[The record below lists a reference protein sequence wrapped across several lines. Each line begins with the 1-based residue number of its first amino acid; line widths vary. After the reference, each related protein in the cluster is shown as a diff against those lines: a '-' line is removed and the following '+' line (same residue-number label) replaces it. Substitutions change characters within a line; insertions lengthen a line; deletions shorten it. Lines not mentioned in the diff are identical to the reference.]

1 MNTAYQRPYG
11 TPLPLEDDEFILR
24 DLVRM
29 VRQQLKWVIGIT
41 AVVAAAATLYAYS
54 LPAVYSADALVQ
66 VQQRNPE
73 TTPIA
78 RSMQMMGATNGM
90 VPTEAEIE
98 IIRSRSV
105 LEPVVNAF
113 RLNISATPVT
123 MPFLGNLVRRFATP
137 GVPAAP
143 WFGMSRYAWGGEQID
158 LEVLNVPGALEGT
171 PLTLRALDN
180 GHFALFDPS
189 GVQLLSG
196 RVGDIV
202 EEGQVSIRVGKLNAR
217 PGTEFIVSRSN
228 QLAAIGG
235 LGKSLLVLEQG
246 KQTGIIQISM
256 ESIDRVAAMQ
266 IANAVV
272 QSYVRQNLERH
283 QEETARTLD
292 FLNAEVPRVRADLEK
307 AEDALAALQQRQGA
321 VRPTSEAQSYLQG
334 GLDIDRQI
342 AQLTM
347 QRTQLLQRFMPGHPD
362 VQTIDAQ
369 LAQLTALQRKFEQ
382 RFRDMPASE
391 KAGVRMERDVKIAQ
405 EIYISLQNKAQ
416 ELMINRAGMVG
427 NVHVLD
433 EALLPSSPV
442 KPKRM
447 LIIAA
452 GVILG
457 LVLAVLTVFLR
468 RAVFGR
474 MRELEEIE
482 RRLALPMFGQIPFS
496 PAQSWLEDYS
506 RLEAREPDQLPMPVE
521 LADAEHVPLEPERAE
536 EWLPAATRPVLAESR
551 PHDEAIEALCGIC
564 TQFQFA
570 IDQLPNRV
578 VAMVGATAGVG
589 KSFVAS
595 NLATLL
601 AKSNR
606 RVLLID
612 GDLRRQRLSGY
623 FNRAAGMGLSEML
636 AGRIDVQEAVVPTG
650 VANLWLVP
658 AGNFGAT
665 PAELLMNTR
674 LRQALEAY
682 ARAYDLVIV
691 DTPPVLTCND
701 ALPVAALAGAAV
713 MVLRTGVH
721 TEQQIVEAVK
731 KLKRAGGNVA
741 GGILNNVQRNDA
753 REAGGHM
760 SDILAR
766 AAGGAA

>member
-1 MNTAYQRPYG
+1 MTAPFQRPYG

-29 VRQQLKWVIGIT
+29 VRQQLGWVIGVT
-41 AVVAAAATLYAYS
+41 AAVAAVATLYAYS
-54 LPAVYSADALVQ
+54 MPAIYSADALLQ
-66 VQQRNPE
+66 VQARNPDSAPLVRNAQ
-73 TTPIA
+73 TMAGSNPL
-78 RSMQMMGATNGM
+78 
-90 VPTEAEIE
+90 PTETEIE

-113 RLNISATPVT
+113 RLNVSVAPVT
-123 MPFLGNLVRRFATP
+123 MPILGSLARHFATP
-137 GVPAAP
+137 GQPAPA
-143 WFGMSRYAWGGEQID
+143 WFDLSRYAWGGEQID
-158 LEVLNVPGALEGT
+158 VELLGVPPALEGV
-171 PLTLRALDN
+171 PLTLRALAD
-180 GHFALFDPS
+180 GRFALFDPT
-189 GVQLLSG
+189 GVQLLTG
-196 RVGDIV
+196 PVGEIV
-202 EEGQVSIRVGKLNAR
+202 DDGPLQIRIGKLVAR
-217 PGTEFIVSRSN
+217 PGTEFMVARAN
-228 QLAAIGG
+228 QLAAIAG

-246 KQTGIIQISM
+246 KQTGIVQISM
-256 ESIDRVAAMQ
+256 ESSNRVAAMQ

-342 AQLTM
+342 ATLNL

-369 LAQLTALQRKFEQ
+369 LAQLRQLQQKLET
-382 RFRDMPASE
+382 RFHDMPASE

-405 EIYISLQNKAQ
+405 EIYISLQNKTQ

-442 KPKRM
+442 KPKRA

-452 GVILG
+452 GLILG
-457 LVLAVLTVFLR
+457 FVLAVLTVFLR

-474 MRELEEIE
+474 MREMEEIE
-482 RRLALPMFGQIPFS
+482 RRLALPMFGEIPFS

-506 RLEAREPDQLPMPVE
+506 RLESSEPAELPLPVE
-521 LADAEHVPLEPERAE
+521 LAGAEHVPAAPERAD

-564 TQFQFA
+564 TQFQFTLE
-570 IDQLPNRV
+570 QMGHRV
-578 VAMVGATAGVG
+578 VAMVGATSGVG

-595 NLATLL
+595 NLGTLL

-623 FNRAAGMGLSEML
+623 FNRAAGMGLSEL
-636 AGRIDVQEAVVPTG
+636 LGGRIDASQAVMPTG
-650 VANLWLVP
+650 VPNLWLVP

-674 LRQALEAY
+674 LRQALDTY
-682 ARAYDLVIV
+682 ARTYDLVII
-691 DTPPVLTCND
+691 DTPPVLDHND
-701 ALPVAALAGAAV
+701 AMAVAALAGATV

-731 KLKRAGGNVA
+731 RLKRAGGNVI
-741 GGILNNVQRNDA
+741 GGILNTVSRS
-753 REAGGHM
+753 GGHQAADSM
-760 SDILAR
+760 GDALAR
-766 AAGGAA
+766 ASGQAA

>member
-1 MNTAYQRPYG
+1 MNTPFQRPYG

-29 VRQQLKWVIGIT
+29 VRQQLGWVIGIT
-41 AVVAAAATLYAYS
+41 AVVAAVATLYAYS
-54 LPAVYSADALVQ
+54 LPAIYAADALLQ
-66 VQQRNPE
+66 VQAKNADSNPLSR
-73 TTPIA
+73 A
-78 RSMQMMGATNGM
+78 SQMMGGTSQLG
-90 VPTEAEIE
+90 TETEIE

-113 RLNISATPVT
+113 RLNVSVSPVV
-123 MPFLGNLVRRFATP
+123 MPYLGNLARRFARS
-137 GVPAAP
+137 GEPAPA
-143 WFGMSRYAWGGEQID
+143 WFGLSRYAWGGEQID
-158 LEVLNVPGALEGT
+158 LELLGVPTALEGV
-171 PLTLRALDN
+171 PLTLRALGNDS
-180 GHFALFDPS
+180 FALYDPE
-189 GVQLLSG
+189 GVKLLT
-196 RVGDIV
+196 
-202 EEGQVSIRVGKLNAR
+202 GQVGEIVDDGPLQIRIGKLVAR
-217 PGTEFIVSRSN
+217 PGTEFTVTRSN

-235 LGKSLLVLEQG
+235 LAKSLLVLEQG
-246 KQTGIIQISM
+246 KQTGIVQISM
-256 ESIDRVAAMQ
+256 ESSDRVRAMQ

-307 AEDALAALQQRQGA
+307 AEDALASLQQRQGA
-321 VRPTSEAQSYLQG
+321 VKPTSEAQSYLAG
-334 GLDIDRQI
+334 GLELDRQI
-342 AQLTM
+342 AQLNL
-347 QRTQLLQRFMPGHPD
+347 QRTQLLQRFMPGHPQ
-362 VQTIDAQ
+362 VQTIDTQ
-369 LAQLTALQRKFEQ
+369 LGQLRALQQKLES
-382 RFRDMPASE
+382 RFHDMPASE

-405 EIYISLQNKAQ
+405 EIYISLQNKTQ

-433 EALLPSSPV
+433 EALVPSSPV
-442 KPKRM
+442 KPKRA

-452 GVILG
+452 GLILG

-474 MRELEEIE
+474 MHEMEEIE
-482 RRLALPMFGQIPFS
+482 RRLALPMFGEIPFS

-506 RLEAREPDQLPMPVE
+506 RLEATPPPELPLPVE
-521 LADAEHVPLEPERAE
+521 LAGAEHVPVTPERAE

-564 TQFQFA
+564 TQFQFTLE
-570 IDQLPNRV
+570 QMGHRV
-578 VAMVGATAGVG
+578 VAMVGATSGVG
-589 KSFVAS
+589 KSFVTS
-595 NLATLL
+595 NLGTLL

-636 AGRIDVQEAVVPTG
+636 GGRIDANQAVVPTG
-650 VANLWLVP
+650 VSNLWIVP

-674 LRQALEAY
+674 FRQALETY
-682 ARAYDLVIV
+682 ARTYDLVII
-691 DTPPVLTCND
+691 DTPPVLDHND
-701 ALPVAALAGAAV
+701 AMAVSALAGATV
-713 MVLRTGVH
+713 MVLRTGAH
-721 TEQQIVEAVK
+721 TEEQIVDAVK
-731 KLKRAGGNVA
+731 RLKRAGGNVV
-741 GGILNNVQRNDA
+741 GGILNTVVGDA
-753 REAGGHM
+753 EPQ
-760 SDILAR
+760 SDSLSDTLAR
-766 AAGGAA
+766 AAGQPA